1 MAVTTCKAAQNCTRL
16 LWHPQG
22 CWCFQ
27 SAHLPVHTE
36 LPLLP
41 ACSLVSV
48 PLFFTNKEP
57 LTSLNIYPSYAAL
70 QEYAIAQVVLFQ
82 VQEFSSVSQNWVL
95 LVFMVCKCK
104 ACVCASSVTGM
115 PVPNIWGFTWGSLL
129 KGCVFFTVVFCISS
143 CAAFSMICLPCPA
156 VVHVCSL
163 LFPSIFK
170 ICTYADDFVSLI
182 SI

>member
-22 CWCFQ
+22 CWYFQ

-82 VQEFSSVSQNWVL
+82 VQEFSSVSQNWVI

-129 KGCVFFTVVFCISS
+129 KGSVFFTACWQLYSVFPVVLPSVWF
-143 CAAFSMICLPCPA
+143 AFLVQQLFMSAPCFFPASLKSAHMLMILC
-156 VVHVCSL
+156 H
-163 LFPSIFK
+163 
-170 ICTYADDFVSLI
+170 
-182 SI
+182 